1 MDLPILCTL
10 SQTELQQRRRELLDR
25 IKGSAIRA
33 TELNDGFAYEF
44 PSDPELL
51 AMLGRLI
58 ALEHECCRFL
68 TFKISLKAGERRAI
82 LEVSGSPEAKPAIA
96 DFLGNGMPP
105 DTLTGMG

>member
-10 SQTELQQRRRELLDR
+10 TQAELQERRRELLDR
-25 IKGSAIRA
+25 VKTSATKA
-33 TELNDGFAYEF
+33 TELHDGFAYEF

-68 TFKISLKAGERRAI
+68 TFKISLKAGEDSVI
-82 LEVSGSPEAKPAIA
+82 LEVTSPPEAKPIIA
-96 DFLGNGMPP
+96 DFLGAAHPTNG
-105 DTLTGMG
+105 